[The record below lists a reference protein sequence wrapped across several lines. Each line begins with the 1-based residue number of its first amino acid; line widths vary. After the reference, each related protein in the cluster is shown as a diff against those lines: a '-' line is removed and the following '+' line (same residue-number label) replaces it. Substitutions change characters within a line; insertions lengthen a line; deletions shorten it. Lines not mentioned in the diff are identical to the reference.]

1 MSVSEKQ
8 RSEIYG
14 SIVGAVGEQ
23 ATEFLMAQSPPGG
36 WESLATS
43 QALSELRADSNAQ
56 LVELRSDMD
65 RGFADANT
73 KLVELRSDMERGFA
87 DSNTKIVELRSD
99 MEKGFAAVNARLGEL
114 SEKRGRD
121 FYATIAAM
129 VVMCIAVYGI
139 AAAA

>member
-1 MSVSEKQ
+1 MSVTEKQ

-43 QALSELRADSNAQ
+43 QALSELRADTNA
-56 LVELRSDMD
+56 
-65 RGFADANT
+65 
-73 KLVELRSDMERGFA
+73 KLVELRSDMEKGFA
-87 DSNTKIVELRSD
+87 DTNAKLVELRSD
-99 MEKGFAAVNARLGEL
+99 MEKGFAAVNARIGEL

-121 FYATIAAM
+121 FYATIVAM

-139 AAAA
+139 AAVA

>member
-1 MSVSEKQ
+1 MSVTEKQ

-43 QALSELRADSNAQ
+43 QALSELRADTNA
-56 LVELRSDMD
+56 
-65 RGFADANT
+65 

-87 DSNTKIVELRSD
+87 T
-99 MEKGFAAVNARLGEL
+99 VNARLGEL

-121 FYATIAAM
+121 FYATIVAM